1 MADNSFD
8 IVSQVDLQ
16 EVDNAVQQTLKEIS
30 QRFDFKEKL
39 ARIEFDRQE
48 KKISLTAENDY
59 LLKAIGDILQGKAV
73 KRQISL
79 KSLSFGELEMNISGV
94 AKQTVTVQ
102 QGIPQEKAKAIVKTV
117 KEMGLKVQTQ
127 IQGEEIRVFGKKR
140 DDLQAV
146 IETLRQQNF
155 GVALQFT
162 NYR

>member
-30 QRFDFKEKL
+30 QRFDFKGKL

-79 KSLSFGELEMNISGV
+79 KSLSFGELETNISGV

-102 QGIPQEKAKAIVKTV
+102 QGIPQEKAKAIVKAV

-127 IQGEEIRVFGKKR
+127 IQGEEVRVFGKKK
-140 DDLQAV
+140 DDLQTVLQA
-146 IETLRQQNF
+146 LREQDF
-155 GVALQFT
+155 GIALQFT